1 AIRIEAE
8 AEGRREVQL
17 DARRDLAGTGDDAPF
32 ARLHGC
38 LDFPAPLQPKGQM
51 GDPRGDVD
59 DVERRWPAEPSE
71 AVQPTV
77 VDVARRQFLNGPLDG
92 RQGDGPEVAR
102 EVGGPRI
109 AGALGDRAVVESHAE
124 GLADRSG

>member
-1 AIRIEAE
+1 
-8 AEGRREVQL
+8 
-17 DARRDLAGTGDDAPF
+17 
-32 ARLHGC
+32 
-38 LDFPAPLQPKGQM
+38 
-51 GDPRGDVD
+51 D

-92 RQGDGPEVAR
+92 RQGEGPDVAR
-102 EVGGPRI
+102 EVVGTRI

-124 GLADRSG
+124 GLADRSGHVLRSLAEVDEDFVCSHHLRATAIEIGRAHV